1 VAAVTVTV
9 TVTTPA
15 KIITVPGGVDFVIDW
30 ENGAEPGPGLA
41 VLDKDESDNTAKYL
55 AYFPPG
61 CWVAV
66 VKTTD

>member
-1 VAAVTVTV
+1 MTV

-15 KIITVPGGVDFVIDW
+15 KVIMVPGGVDFVVDW

-41 VLDKDESDNTAKYL
+41 VLDKDESDNTAKYV

-66 VKTTD
+66 VKTTE